1 MTTQRAVQEFQRY
14 HRQQEGDGD
23 VVRVVASFS
32 FCLEWREASAGP
44 VRIDEI
50 EDEIQQFRRLVAVIG
65 ASRGLH
71 TLFLYNQD
79 FGRSDRFDDDDE
91 NESVASHRCADDV
104 DRLFGQVLPNLPALG
119 TVGIRRCRIPTRALQ
134 AYMGG
139 LCSLG
144 IGANTLINLR
154 IGMCRISGQGI
165 RSVAEMLRTNKSL
178 THLSLQHWINRDDFG
193 HRDSCRILLDAAAHH
208 PSLRN
213 LRVDDRLLRIGE
225 GTAALISG
233 PGAPSLSDLYLR
245 GRFTDE
251 VLPDLLFGLRT
262 NESLRK
268 VFFETESSR
277 PLSPVHRRLANELL
291 TTYNCTLRSAWCV
304 SPTFLGIS
312 DPFDGAA
319 ERNVPVADARQ
330 HLQHSN
336 YAIASRPGKGGSVP
350 HPRVPVLAAWE
361 RLRSGGAPPVV
372 VVVIVIVVIFGIVV
386 VAAGGDDD
394 ENGSGNDSSKRF
406 RIQPDA
412 PAKAPRRFESDPSP
426 PARWMKRTVT
436 DSERGNTIFIRFE
449 AFLCWSSSTIRAVSF
464 RGEEI
469 L

>member
-262 NESLRK
+262 NESLRQ

-336 YAIASRPGKGGSVP
+336 YAISGPVSVW
-350 HPRVPVLAAWE
+350 PRVLERVGRFPTLVYRFLRRGNAYALAEHLLSSSSSSSSSLASSSL
-361 RLRSGGAPPVV
+361 LR
-372 VVVIVIVVIFGIVV
+372 
-386 VAAGGDDD
+386 AATTTRTAAATTPA
-394 ENGSGNDSSKRF
+394 NGSGSSRTL
-406 RIQPDA
+406 R
-412 PAKAPRRFESDPSP
+412 PRP
-426 PARWMKRTVT
+426 
-436 DSERGNTIFIRFE
+436 
-449 AFLCWSSSTIRAVSF
+449 RAAS
-464 RGEEI
+464 RATRRRRLDG
-469 L
+469 